1 MAHMLGFCV
10 LLSLAVAMRFEV
22 QIELGGTQTPLA
34 FEADDGRTL
43 HAAMRQFCADNNYRF
58 ANATADASLGFCAAS
73 MLLTS
78 HDAFL
83 QRVGRTDK
91 EGGVYN
97 SHRQMAWYA
106 ALAGR
111 PWVHEVCEIGF
122 NAGHSALIWLAA
134 GATRVTAFD
143 LGVHNAS
150 GAAAEA
156 RKPRAPPRPL
166 FRY

>member
-34 FEADDGRTL
+34 FEADDGRAL
-43 HAAMRQFCADNNYRF
+43 HAAMRQ
-58 ANATADASLGFCAAS
+58 FCAAS

-83 QRVGRTDK
+83 RRVGRTDK

-156 RKPRAPPRPL
+156 RKPRALPRPL
-166 FRY
+166 FHY